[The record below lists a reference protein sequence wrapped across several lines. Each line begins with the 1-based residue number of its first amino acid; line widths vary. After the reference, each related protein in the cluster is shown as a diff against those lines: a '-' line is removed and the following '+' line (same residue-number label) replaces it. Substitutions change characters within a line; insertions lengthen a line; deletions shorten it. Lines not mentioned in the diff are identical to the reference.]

1 MSERFSRTELIFGRD
16 AMEKLSKARVAVF
29 GVGGVGGYA
38 VEALARSGIGTLDLI
53 DNDRVAE
60 SNINRQIIALDS
72 TVGMYKTDAAKTR
85 ILDINPQCIVNTFNI
100 FFMPETSSVFDF
112 SLYDYV
118 IDAIDTV
125 TGKIEIIMKAQKAG
139 VPVISSMGA
148 GNKTDPTAFEVSDIY
163 STSVCPL
170 ARVMRQQLR
179 KRGVKRLKTVFSKE
193 LPVTVPVNSASGGVF
208 HERRQIPGS
217 NAFVPSVAGLII
229 AGEVVKDIAG
239 GIAQAADLRGF

>member
-1 MSERFSRTELIFGRD
+1 MSERFSRTELIFGRN

-53 DNDRVAE
+53 DNDRVAK

-100 FFMPETSSVFDF
+100 FFMPETSSIFDF

-193 LPVTVPVNSASGGVF
+193 LPVTVPVNSASGGVS

-229 AGEVVKDIAG
+229 AGEVVKDIAEG
-239 GIAQAADLRGF
+239 KCI

>member
-1 MSERFSRTELIFGRD
+1 MIYKGMKIMSERFSRTELIFGRN

-53 DNDRVAE
+53 DNDRVAK

-100 FFMPETSSVFDF
+100 FFMPETSSIFDF

-179 KRGVKRLKTVFSKE
+179 KRGVKRLKTVFSDC
-193 LPVTVPVNSASGGVF
+193 
-208 HERRQIPGS
+208 RQTC
-217 NAFVPSVAGLII
+217 F
-229 AGEVVKDIAG
+229 
-239 GIAQAADLRGF
+239 

>member
-1 MSERFSRTELIFGRD
+1 MSERFSRTELIFGRN

-53 DNDRVAE
+53 DNDRVAK

-100 FFMPETSSVFDF
+100 FFMPETSSIFDF

-193 LPVTVPVNSASGGVF
+193 LPVTVPVNSASGGVS

-239 GIAQAADLRGF
+239 GKCI